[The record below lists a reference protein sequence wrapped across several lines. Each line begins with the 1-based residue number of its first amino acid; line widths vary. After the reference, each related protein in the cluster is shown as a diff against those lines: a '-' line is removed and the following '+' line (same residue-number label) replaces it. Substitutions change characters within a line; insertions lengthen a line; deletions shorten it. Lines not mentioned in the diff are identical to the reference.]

1 MKAADLKPS
10 HDEKQAAAHVLW
22 YFVREGYQPGSFTEK
37 LLSAFAHADVINLV
51 KLSLAFPEL
60 GEAYRLAAHHE
71 GGLDALRNRLE
82 S

>member
-1 MKAADLKPS
+1 MTAADLKPT

-22 YFVREGYQPGSFTEK
+22 YFGAGGYQPGSFTEK
-37 LLSAFAHADVINLV
+37 LLSAFAHASPSNLG
-51 KLSLAFPEL
+51 KLSAVFPEL

-71 GGLDALRNRLE
+71 GGLDALRNRLN